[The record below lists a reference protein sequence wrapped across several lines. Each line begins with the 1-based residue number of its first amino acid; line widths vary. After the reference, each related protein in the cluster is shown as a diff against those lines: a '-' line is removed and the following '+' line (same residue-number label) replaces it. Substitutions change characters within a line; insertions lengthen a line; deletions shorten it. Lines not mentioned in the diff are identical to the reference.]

1 MPFSFIFILETVVTK
16 LANVLLLRF
25 MVSKEEGD
33 DQLWNRICRVGYNM
47 AHFSSCNVSNFLG
60 FFGQHSQ
67 IWFCILGAVECFCGI
82 AGPDILRAIAAVDW
96 GSA

>member
-1 MPFSFIFILETVVTK
+1 MPFSLIFVLETVVTK

-25 MVSKEEGD
+25 MVSREEGD
-33 DQLWNRICRVGYNM
+33 DQWWDRIGRVEYNM

-67 IWFCILGAVECFCGI
+67 IWFCILGAVECFCA
-82 AGPDILRAIAAVDW
+82 AGPDIFRAIAAVDW